1 MDDSKVFM
9 FPDNNSKGNSS
20 TSDLATLMALMNNG
34 GGFGNGN
41 WIWVIFLFFLY
52 PLMRNGGLFG
62 NFGGNGNGCSG
73 LGPLANLVNNNDGR
87 DLIMQAINNNGN
99 AIQSLASMFNTSTNM
114 IQNAINQVN
123 TAITQVGCKIDSSTG
138 ALLNAGT
145 QNTMTLSSQLATC
158 CCNLK
163 TAISDGNHQNQ
174 ILTMQQ
180 TDTIKESVNGV
191 GSAVTRGFADVGYAL
206 RDQTCNL
213 EKAIDVVGDRV
224 IAKLDASEKSAMQD
238 KINALQTQLTTEHQT
253 AVFGQ
258 QIAAAVNPLS
268 GALAGIQKEVNEIKC
283 AQPSTVTTPYQP
295 FVAIPNCVAAQ
306 MGYYGCGSYGN
317 GLNGFWN

>member
-73 LGPLANLVNNNDGR
+73 LGPLASLVNNNDGR
-87 DLIMQAINNNGN
+87 DLLMQAIHNNGN

-114 IQNAINQVN
+114 IQTAINQVN
-123 TAITQVGCKIDSSTG
+123 TAVTQVGCKIDSSTG
-138 ALLNAGT
+138 ALINAGT

-174 ILTMQQ
+174 ILTM
-180 TDTIKESVNGV
+180 
-191 GSAVTRGFADVGYAL
+191 
-206 RDQTCNL
+206 
-213 EKAIDVVGDRV
+213 
-224 IAKLDASEKSAMQD
+224 
-238 KINALQTQLTTEHQT
+238 
-253 AVFGQ
+253 
-258 QIAAAVNPLS
+258 
-268 GALAGIQKEVNEIKC
+268 
-283 AQPSTVTTPYQP
+283 
-295 FVAIPNCVAAQ
+295 
-306 MGYYGCGSYGN
+306 
-317 GLNGFWN
+317 